1 MDYGL
6 TLALIGAG
14 LAALLAGIGSAIGI
28 GTAGRSATGVLS
40 EKPERYGQMFI
51 MVVLPGTQGFYGFLA
66 AFLVMLNLGFFGAG
80 PLFSVDPVLQT
91 DLDNTVISQ
100 ELRQEFENNLAPL
113 LQHATISVEE
123 PESEWL
129 ITDKQNRKSYR
140 IKKEN
145 EEDDKEKE
153 TLNIYGETGF
163 PNLSET
169 PGTGLQI
176 LIACLP
182 IAFAGLVSAIFQGR
196 VCSGGI
202 LMAAKR
208 PEMAFKA
215 GVVYAVMVEV
225 YAVLGLL
232 VTMFMLLFGIS
243 WPT

>member
-1 MDYGL
+1 M
-6 TLALIGAG
+6 TLALVGAG

-28 GTAGRSATGVLS
+28 GIAGRSATGVLS

-66 AFLVMLNLGFFGAG
+66 AFLVMLNLGFFGASL
-80 PLFSVDPVLQT
+80 LFSVDKALQT
-91 DLDNTVISQ
+91 DLDSAVISQ
-100 ELRQEFENNLAPL
+100 ELRQEFENNMAPL
-113 LQHATISVEE
+113 LQHASISVEK

-129 ITDKQNRKSYR
+129 IIDKQNKKSYR
-140 IKKEN
+140 IRKEV
-145 EEDDKEKE
+145 DKEEEK
-153 TLNIYGETGF
+153 LNIYGETGF
-163 PNLSET
+163 PNLSES
-169 PGTGLQI
+169 PGTGVQV

-202 LMAAKR
+202 LMAAKK